1 MIYVIPIHV
10 KYVVQK
16 NYQAHNLFK
25 DILYIHGGWDRE
37 RIDLTDD
44 LQLPS
49 NYNRSFTGIILQ
61 GQNIDD
67 IWYLW

>member
-1 MIYVIPIHV
+1 MIHVIQINV
-10 KYVVQK
+10 KYVFHK
-16 NYQAHNLFK
+16 NYQACKFFK
-25 DILYIHGGWDRE
+25 YILYIPGGRDRE

-49 NYNRSFTGIILQ
+49 NHNGSFTYIILQ

-67 IWYLW
+67 I

>member
-1 MIYVIPIHV
+1 MIYVVQINV
-10 KYVVQK
+10 KYVFQK
-16 NYQAHNLFK
+16 RYQARKLFK
-25 DILYIHGGWDRE
+25 DILYISGGFDRE

-49 NYNRSFTGIILQ
+49 NHNRSFTRINLQ

-67 IWYLW
+67 I

>member
-1 MIYVIPIHV
+1 MIYVVQINF
-10 KYVVQK
+10 KYVFHK
-16 NYQAHNLFK
+16 NYQAGKLFK
-25 DILYIHGGWDRE
+25 GILYIPGGLDRE

-49 NYNRSFTGIILQ
+49 NHDRSFTMEILQ

-67 IWYLW
+67 I